1 MENQDEISKKDF
13 RRLLEE
19 REAEHRAKLHLED
32 ESIDKPKLLTDKDGD
47 VKMEASSGEESNFDD
62 GIFSLYSSNYFS
74 GE

>member
-1 MENQDEISKKDF
+1 M
-13 RRLLEE
+13 
-19 REAEHRAKLHLED
+19 ED